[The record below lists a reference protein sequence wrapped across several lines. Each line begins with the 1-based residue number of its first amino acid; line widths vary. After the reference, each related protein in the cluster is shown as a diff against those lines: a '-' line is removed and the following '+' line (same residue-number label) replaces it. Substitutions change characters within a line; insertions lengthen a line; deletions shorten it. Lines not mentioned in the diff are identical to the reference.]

1 MSDLDLAVEA
11 RHPTLM
17 WEPVCTLDDLVP
29 ERGAAAM
36 VAGVQVALYRAHDGT
51 VYAVQQHDPHSGA
64 NVMSR
69 GLLGSLGEVPIVVSP
84 MYKQVYDLRTGA
96 CLDSIG
102 MEPVALRTWP
112 VRVVDGEVLVG
123 VEARPWGAT

>member
-1 MSDLDLAVEA
+1 
-11 RHPTLM
+11 
-17 WEPVCTLDDLVP
+17 
-29 ERGAAAM
+29 
-36 VAGVQVALYRAHDGT
+36 
-51 VYAVQQHDPHSGA
+51 
-64 NVMSR
+64 
-69 GLLGSLGEVPIVVSP
+69 

>member
-1 MSDLDLAVEA
+1 MLAMATRNSSVVVTA
-11 RHPTLM
+11 WLI
-17 WEPVCTLDDLVP
+17 
-29 ERGAAAM
+29 GAVA
-36 VAGVQVALYRAHDGT
+36 AGVQVALDRAHDGT

-69 GLLGSLGEVPIVVSP
+69 GLLWSRGEVPIVVSP